1 MSGSHYA
8 PEPSENRGPLT
19 VDDLLATVRDVPGTQ
34 YDLAPPDESTLYSL
48 PPVLRAEA
56 YPEHVLSGALPPQ
69 PEPDARTYDQRTDD
83 RLRTLEAQMHG
94 LRNHIALLV
103 ARLDRLEGQ
112 Q

>member
-1 MSGSHYA
+1 MSGSHNGQPPA
-8 PEPSENRGPLT
+8 PDARYNSDAIAAAAAAFNR
-19 VDDLLATVRDVPGTQ
+19 AAA
-34 YDLAPPDESTLYSL
+34 APPDESTLYSL

-103 ARLDRLEGQ
+103 DRLNRLEARQ
-112 Q
+112 

>member
-1 MSGSHYA
+1 MSGSHNGQPPA
-8 PEPSENRGPLT
+8 PDARYNSDAIAAAAAAFNRA
-19 VDDLLATVRDVPGTQ
+19 AT
-34 YDLAPPDESTLYSL
+34 APPDESTLYSL

-103 ARLDRLEGQ
+103 ARLDRLEGRQ
-112 Q
+112 

>member
-8 PEPSENRGPLT
+8 PPPAPDARYNRDAMT
-19 VDDLLATVRDVPGTQ
+19 AAAAAFNRAAA
-34 YDLAPPDESTLYSL
+34 APPDESTRYSL
-48 PPVLRAEA
+48 PPVLRGAA
-56 YPEHVLSGALPPQ
+56 HPEHVLSGALPPQ

-103 ARLDRLEGQ
+103 DRLNRLEARQ
-112 Q
+112 